1 MSNSKHARHMC
12 AIAKAINDLEC
23 AHIELRYVKTQGSA
37 EWHRTTARLY
47 DATAEL
53 VDLGVPMTL
62 AGMYGSEGAQC
73 LRNDA
78 AENRR
83 VAMHL
88 ERNAA

>member
-1 MSNSKHARHMC
+1 MSNSKHARHMR

-37 EWHRTTARLY
+37 EWHRAAACLY

-62 AGMYGSEGAQC
+62 AGMYGSDGAAC
-73 LRNDA
+73 LRADA
-78 AENRR
+78 VENRR
-83 VAMHL
+83 IAQHL
-88 ERNAA
+88 ESVAA